1 MSQEWIRENINE
13 HWKEQR
19 FKEKVQEGGNKWSN
33 RRTNEWMIARLKM
46 NKEETKNIWK
56 EAYNSKKEERD
67 AWRQKYLNNTII
79 LKTIPEWLQHHYW
92 PNVHANFNNPAE
104 TNKILQ
110 EI

>member
-13 HWKEQR
+13 HWKEQK
-19 FKEKVQEGGNKWSN
+19 FKEKAQEARNKWSN
-33 RRTNEWMIARLKM
+33 RRTNEWMIAKLLM

-67 AWRQKYLNNTII
+67 VWRQKYLTNTI
-79 LKTIPEWLQHHYW
+79 LKTIPEWLQDHYW
-92 PNVHANFNNPAE
+92 PIVHANFNNPAE